1 MLNISKAW
9 LSSWFR
15 VLRELCHDKNKESC
29 EWMLSLKRK
38 KRKRKWNF
46 FVRLFGNGVSER
58 RQGDRRTPASS
69 PASVA
74 AVRSTPSS
82 TSQQQQQSQQ
92 SQQSQP
98 NPANPPTSPS
108 SQPLSLQELT
118 VRTITMTRDPPDSHG
133 FGICVK
139 GGKDAGEIRST
150 FRLPPSPYFA
160 PQDRGIFRKLWL
172 SLPFVARRSLLAAV
186 VLDSHRIAIRKA
198 RFLYLSLFL
207 PSRSSSI
214 IFWTVFCTFTRFLY
228 FDCNDT
234 RISIIR
240 ISSTM

>member
-207 PSRSSSI
+207 PSRFFSI
-214 IFWTVFCTFTRFLY
+214 IFWTVFCTFNRFLY

-234 RISIIR
+234 WNSIIR

>member
-1 MLNISKAW
+1 MINLEIPFNYKTQKYPTHESITLPNNWIRYSTCIRMSHKYARHFKSLIEIS
-9 LSSWFR
+9 SCSR
-15 VLRELCHDKNKESC
+15 RLRTPRQKYNKESC
-29 EWMLSLKRK
+29 EWRLRERK
-38 KRKRKWNF
+38 KKWHF
-46 FVRLFGNGVSER
+46 CFVRLFGNGVSER

-186 VLDSHRIAIRKA
+186 VLDSHRIAIRRDAA
-198 RFLYLSLFL
+198 RLL
-207 PSRSSSI
+207 
-214 IFWTVFCTFTRFLY
+214 
-228 FDCNDT
+228 
-234 RISIIR
+234 
-240 ISSTM
+240 

>member
-1 MLNISKAW
+1 MI
-9 LSSWFR
+9 
-15 VLRELCHDKNKESC
+15 HII
-29 EWMLSLKRK
+29 LKRNWHF
-38 KRKRKWNF
+38 R

-92 SQQSQP
+92 SQQSQS

-160 PQDRGIFRKLWL
+160 PQDRGIFRKTVTFIAVRC
-172 SLPFVARRSLLAAV
+172 SPFVARRRGARFSSNCDSSRIGILVSSLL
-186 VLDSHRIAIRKA
+186 
-198 RFLYLSLFL
+198 LFFAFKMEFEHFSFSRGGIFCIFELFYSWL
-207 PSRSSSI
+207 P
-214 IFWTVFCTFTRFLY
+214 
-228 FDCNDT
+228 
-234 RISIIR
+234 
-240 ISSTM
+240 